1 MAKYHDDLLTS
12 ISHSNPD
19 EQDNNKVHK
28 ITSTIRTKKLAYP
41 MVYLKLRPI
50 VFFSW
55 QIVQWWSA

>member
-12 ISHSNPD
+12 ISHSNAD

-50 VFFSW
+50 VFFS
-55 QIVQWWSA
+55 